1 MDGRIEAG
9 HDGDRKNW
17 RAMSKRDYY
26 EVLGVSRT
34 STEVELKAAFRK
46 LAMQHHPDR
55 NPGDNE
61 CVHKFKELNEA
72 YDVLKDGDK
81 RAAYDR
87 FGHAAFE
94 HGSGGGHGF
103 GADFASSFADIFED
117 LFGMGGGGR
126 RGGGRGQGRERGSD
140 LRYNMDISLNDA
152 FTGKT
157 AQLRIPTSVIC
168 EACSGTGA
176 KAGTK
181 PKVCATCGGA
191 GKIRHA
197 QGFFT
202 LERTCPSCQGRGQVI
217 DDPCPSCTGA
227 GRVTRERSL
236 SVNIP
241 AGVEDGT
248 RIRLAGEGEA
258 GLRGGPA
265 GDLYIFLTITPHE
278 LFQRDGADLH
288 CRVPISMVT
297 ASLGGEF
304 EVPAIDGGKAR
315 VKVPPGTQTGRRFRL
330 SGKGMPVL
338 RSKQTGDM
346 YVQVSVETPQSLTK
360 RQREL
365 LAEFD
370 KLSSQETQPESA
382 GFFGRVRDFFD
393 GLGNRNGETGEA
405 S

>member
-1 MDGRIEAG
+1 
-9 HDGDRKNW
+9 
-17 RAMSKRDYY
+17 MSKRDYY

-34 STEVELKAAFRK
+34 CTEAELKAAFRK

-55 NPGDNE
+55 NPGDAE
-61 CVHKFKELNEA
+61 CEHKFKELNEA

-94 HGSGGGHGF
+94 QGGMGGGHGF
-103 GADFASSFADIFED
+103 SADFGSAFADIFEGI
-117 LFGMGGGGR
+117 FGMP
-126 RGGGRGQGRERGSD
+126 GGGRGGRSSGRERGSD
-140 LRYNMDISLNDA
+140 LRYNMEITLEDA
-152 FTGKT
+152 FEGKT
-157 AQLRIPTSVIC
+157 AQVRIPTSVTC
-168 EACSGTGA
+168 EACSGSGA

-181 PKVCATCGGA
+181 PTACSTCGGM

-202 LERTCPSCQGRGQVI
+202 LERTCPACQGRGQVI
-217 DDPCPSCTGA
+217 EDPCKACGGA
-227 GRVTRERSL
+227 GRVTRERTL

-258 GLRGGPA
+258 GLRGGPP
-265 GDLYIFLTITPHE
+265 GDLYIFLSLAPHE
-278 LFQRDGADLH
+278 FFQRDGADLH

-297 ASLGGEF
+297 AAFGGDF
-304 EVPAIDGGKAR
+304 EVPAIDGSKAK
-315 VKVPPGTQTGRRFRL
+315 VKVPGGTQTGRRFRL

-346 YVQVSVETPQSLTK
+346 YVQVSVETPQNLNK

-365 LAEFD
+365 LVEFA
-370 KLSSQETQPESA
+370 KLSSDENQPEAA
-382 GFFGRVRDFFD
+382 GFFGRVKEFLD
-393 GLGNRNGETGEA
+393 GLGTRGSHSE
-405 S
+405 